1 MMASH
6 MSPAIVDVLVVG
18 GGPAGLY
25 AAERLARH
33 GVSVLVCEEHCEI
46 GRPVHCTG
54 VLASESFHDFDLPG
68 RSRLNALKT
77 ARFVSPAGL
86 TVDYT
91 APSPLAIVIDRV
103 EFDHMLAARATA
115 AGAELRIGARVSSLE
130 PGPADIRATVGDT
143 RVHAR
148 LVVLACGASYG
159 FQRRFGL
166 GLPQSYLHT
175 AQRELPARHL
185 GDVELHFGRAVAPDG
200 FAWVV
205 PIVRP
210 GGTFARIGA
219 MASDDALGCYSRMVA
234 RVADRWGVT
243 RDETPPRQ
251 KVLPLGEISRTY
263 ADRLLVV
270 GDAAGLVKP
279 TTGGGIH
286 YSILSGGLAA
296 DVAVDALRRDRL
308 DAATLSRYE
317 RTWRVQ
323 LADELSA
330 QHALRRVVTQ
340 LSDAEVDGLF
350 DLARTDGIMPLVR
363 KTAQFNQH
371 RHLIRALFKHPPARR
386 ILFRSLVG

>member
-1 MMASH
+1 MASGMPH
-6 MSPAIVDVLVVG
+6 VTVDALVVG
-18 GGPAGLY
+18 AGPGGLC
-25 AAERLARH
+25 AAAQLAAQGH
-33 GVSVLVCEEHCEI
+33 DVLICEEHAAI
-46 GRPVHCTG
+46 GSPVHCTG
-54 VLASESFHDFDLPG
+54 VLAAESFRDFDLPCDAT
-68 RSRLNALKT
+68 LNSLTT

-86 TVDYT
+86 TVEYT
-91 APSPLAIVIDRV
+91 TPSPLATVIDRV
-103 EFDHMLAARATA
+103 AFDRALAARAEA
-115 AGAELRIGARVSSLE
+115 AGAQLRLGVRVSSLE
-130 PGPADIRATVGDT
+130 PGEGCLTAAIGDAL
-143 RVHAR
+143 VHAR

-159 FQRRFGL
+159 FQRRLGL
-166 GLPQSYLHT
+166 GLPQVYLHT
-175 AQRELPARHL
+175 AQRELPARRL
-185 GDVELHFGRAVAPDG
+185 WDVELHFGRAVAPDG

-205 PIVRP
+205 PVVRP
-210 GGTFARIGA
+210 EGSYARVGA
-219 MASDDALGCYSRMVA
+219 MASEDALGCYTRMIE

-243 RDETPPRQ
+243 VDDAPPRQ
-251 KVLPLGEISRTY
+251 KILPLGEIDRTY
-263 ADRLLVV
+263 GDRLLVI

-286 YSILSGGLAA
+286 YSILSGRLAA
-296 DVAVDALRRDRL
+296 DVAGDALRRDRL

-317 RTWRVQ
+317 RTWRLQ
-323 LADELSA
+323 LADELAA